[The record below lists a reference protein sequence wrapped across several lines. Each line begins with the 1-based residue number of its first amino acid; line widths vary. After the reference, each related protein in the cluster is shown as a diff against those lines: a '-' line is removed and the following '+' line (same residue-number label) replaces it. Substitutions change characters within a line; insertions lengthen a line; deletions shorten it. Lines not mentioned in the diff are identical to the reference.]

1 MVQPDAILTLDQRV
15 RVFISLAL
23 EELAADRAAG
33 TVSYRNFATP
43 SGLERL
49 LADDPAVL

>member
-15 RVFISLAL
+15 RVF
-23 EELAADRAAG
+23 

-43 SGLERL
+43 SGPERL